1 MQRGGAANTIH
12 FGSTRITT
20 MWSRYQE
27 YGCGSAATGLIGH
40 GALCE
45 SCLCK
50 GDEASHHCDPL
61 ERAGFAGVVVED
73 MLSWA
78 QSPRSTLDIP
88 IHAANPVGDGAGEV
102 IARFG
107 AFSPGWDDDDDDP
120 NDDDDDDDDEDDE
133 EDDDDF
139 DDEDDLDDDD
149 LDD

>member
-1 MQRGGAANTIH
+1 M
-12 FGSTRITT
+12 GSRH
-20 MWSRYQE
+20 QE
-27 YGCGSAATGLIGH
+27 YGCGSAATALMAH
-40 GALCE
+40 GGLCE

-50 GDEASHHCDPL
+50 GDEANHYCDLL
-61 ERAGFAGVVVED
+61 ERMGLAGVVVED
-73 MLSWA
+73 RLSWA

-88 IHAANPVGDGAGEV
+88 IHAANPVDDGAGEV

-107 AFSPGWDDDDDDP
+107 VLGSGWDDDDDEP
-120 NDDDDDDDDEDDE
+120 YDDDDDEEDDE